1 MRKILLFERSDLTA
15 GCKRRNNI
23 AKTLLIVAILVCL
36 LTTVYCLKNI
46 LSENITDISNTM
58 ILAFALALNIPF
70 LIAFYLRE
78 SEVIGDFKA
87 PKGLYKVNALNWEN
101 KNPILF
107 YLLFTLVYTT
117 YVLTPLSLLFWAAI
131 LIPKV
136 MNPHDIML
144 FLIISFVLYLL
155 TAFALS
161 NKQWHNIQDE
171 KNLMQ
176 T

>member
-1 MRKILLFERSDLTA
+1 
-15 GCKRRNNI
+15 
-23 AKTLLIVAILVCL
+23 
-36 LTTVYCLKNI
+36 
-46 LSENITDISNTM
+46 
-58 ILAFALALNIPF
+58 
-70 LIAFYLRE
+70 
-78 SEVIGDFKA
+78 
-87 PKGLYKVNALNWEN
+87 
-101 KNPILF
+101 
-107 YLLFTLVYTT
+107 
-117 YVLTPLSLLFWAAI
+117 LSLLFWAAI